1 MNLISRVLD
10 FALYVGTIPFLCVG
24 LFALADAHLVS
35 RSGLVDNDLVEMVK
49 DADNNKWLF
58 DRLDE
63 ESRYIIAWL
72 KIFGTNIDYPV
83 VQGNDNSWFLNRNYK
98 GDFATAGSIFLD
110 YRNGSSFTDYF
121 SIIYGHRMGNG
132 EMFSDIYKF
141 KDRAYFDEH
150 RRGMLR
156 MRDYDL
162 QIVVV
167 SYAEIDADDWT
178 IYNVGRSRNDKNVI
192 KYIMDRSEIVVNDV
206 GAESHLLLS
215 TCDGDKKNKRDV
227 LLIGV
232 LDAKTKR

>member
-24 LFALADAHLVS
+24 LFALIDANLVS
-35 RSGLVDNDLVEMVK
+35 RGGLVDNDLAEIAK
-49 DADNNKWLF
+49 DDNGNKRLF
-58 DRLDE
+58 SRLDE
-63 ESRYIIAWL
+63 ESQYVIAWL
-72 KIFGTNIDYPV
+72 TILETNINYPV
-83 VQGNDNSWFLNRNYK
+83 VQGDDNNWFLNRNYK

-110 YRNGSSFTDYF
+110 YRNSSSFTDYF

-141 KDRAYFDEH
+141 KDRAYFNEH

-162 QIVVV
+162 QVVVV
-167 SYAEIDADDWT
+167 SYAEVDANDWN
-178 IYNVGRSRNDKNVI
+178 IYNVGRSRNDKNVV
-192 KYIMDRSEIVVNDV
+192 KYIMDRAEIVVDDV

>member
-1 MNLISRVLD
+1 MNLIGRVLD

-24 LFALADAHLVS
+24 LFALADVHLVS
-35 RSGLVDNDLVEMVK
+35 RSGLIDNDLVEIVK
-49 DADNNKWLF
+49 DADSNKQLF

-72 KIFGTNIDYPV
+72 TIFGTNIDYPV

-98 GDFATAGSIFLD
+98 GDFATAGSIFLG

-167 SYAEIDADDWT
+167 SYAEIDADDWA
-178 IYNVGRSRNDKNVI
+178 IYNVGRSRNDRN
-192 KYIMDRSEIVVNDV
+192 N
-206 GAESHLLLS
+206 
-215 TCDGDKKNKRDV
+215 
-227 LLIGV
+227 
-232 LDAKTKR
+232 